1 MGDRLGFGT
10 KGRRQGGEGDAVLAQ
25 VGRGR
30 IREEDSDG
38 RECHKIIFAGP
49 EDGPLQSFTGP
60 WLGVPIPDARRAG
73 SRGSPFGSLQ
83 GYNYNLNP
91 PTPRPPLPPSATGR
105 APPPLPSPAT
115 SIARVWLQCLEFCIF
130 TSASAG
136 TSMLYLMGRMGGW
149 AEWACRGLPIAGRL
163 RRWGLIRNHDKVRVF
178 SSRLRS
184 LEVDLLFLTI
194 RDGSR

>member
-91 PTPRPPLPPSATGR
+91 PS
-105 APPPLPSPAT
+105 
-115 SIARVWLQCLEFCIF
+115 
-130 TSASAG
+130 
-136 TSMLYLMGRMGGW
+136 
-149 AEWACRGLPIAGRL
+149 L
-163 RRWGLIRNHDKVRVF
+163 RR
-178 SSRLRS
+178 RLGERRRPCLRRRRASPGATAAS
-184 LEVDLLFLTI
+184 LAFLSGSDTI
-194 RDGSR
+194 VYNYVCMY